1 LIDHLDCPLC
11 ASDSVNSFSEA
22 NGKLYHICGN
32 CRLIFLDPQFF
43 ISIEEENQRYQSHN
57 NDPNDERYLTHL
69 RKLTDP
75 LKEYLKPGMVG
86 LDYGCGEG
94 KPISHILEQ
103 SGITVKNYDLFFF
116 EDKDLLKDKYDFITC
131 TETAEH
137 FHQPAKEFNLF
148 SEMLKTGGILGI
160 MTNFYSDDTDFERWW
175 YPRDPTHVCFYS
187 KETFDWIYSKYQYEE
202 LLFGKDIIIL
212 RK

>member
-1 LIDHLDCPLC
+1 
-11 ASDSVNSFSEA
+11 EA

-175 YPRDPTHVCFYS
+175 
-187 KETFDWIYSKYQYEE
+187 
-202 LLFGKDIIIL
+202 
-212 RK
+212 